1 MRIDE
6 QTNHD
11 SMIEELARK
20 NRELECFFAISSAIE
35 KRGAGFD
42 DIIQDIAGAIPR
54 AFTYRT
60 GVRIILD
67 GRPYV
72 SEDFLATPWTLMLE
86 LSALCR
92 PIGTLEVHAD
102 EHRTFHPDEHQLLKV
117 IAGRISRVY
126 ARRLAEEQLS
136 ESENRYRSLF
146 ENSHDAIYTTARDG
160 TIIDANQAMVDLMG
174 YARGEIIGMD
184 IIRLYERPQDR
195 ETFQRTIESCGA
207 VHDYEVRLVRK
218 DGTPMDCLYTSS
230 VWKHEDGSII
240 GYQGIIRDITEKRR
254 MAAERDRLI
263 AELQDALD
271 NIHTLKELIPGSNAD
286 QESAPTGPAKADSRS
301 PSAGTR
307 KRSITKTSA
316 PRSRKSSAKV
326 KS

>member
-1 MRIDE
+1 MKTDE
-6 QTNHD
+6 QPNQD
-11 SMIEELARK
+11 SMLEELARK
-20 NRELECFFAISSAIE
+20 NRELECLFAISSAIE

-42 DIIQDIAGAIPR
+42 DIIQDIARAIPL
-54 AFTYRT
+54 AFSYRT

-67 GRPYV
+67 GRPYA
-72 SEDFLATPWTLMLE
+72 SECFLATPWALALE

-92 PIGTLEVHAD
+92 PIGTLEVYAG
-102 EHRTFHPDEHQLLKV
+102 EHRSFHPDEHQLLKV

-126 ARRLAEEQLS
+126 ARRLAEEQLR

-160 TIIDANQAMVDLMG
+160 TIIDANHAMVNLMG
-174 YARGEIIGMD
+174 YPRGEIIGMD
-184 IIRLYERPQDR
+184 IIRLYARPQDR

-254 MAAERDRLI
+254 MEAERDRLI
-263 AELQDALD
+263 AELQEALD
-271 NIHTLKELIPGSNAD
+271 NIHTLEELIPGSNAC
-286 QESAPTGPAKADSRS
+286 QESATTGPAKAGSRS
-301 PSAGTR
+301 PSAGKR
-307 KRSITKTSA
+307 KPSSTKTSA
-316 PRSRKSSAKV
+316 TQRGKSSLKV
-326 KS
+326 